1 MQVLESKTLFK
12 NKILIFF
19 CSGEWCSF
27 NNVPEE
33 DENIILRDLFFSSFL
48 SLFFV
53 SHHYSAAQ
61 FEEMR
66 LSTVLLGSL
75 KNSKTHANLKEA
87 FAGESQ
93 ANRRYLW
100 MAQKVCVFVRLC
112 CAVRVSVCR
121 RHTESHCCFLHFLI
135 FSLFFF
141 VLFSLFF
148 CKADVEGHSE
158 VAAVFRSA
166 AEGETGHAFG
176 HLEFMEAIGDP
187 ATGEPIGPTED
198 NLKSAIAGGD

>member
-1 MQVLESKTLFK
+1 MQVLESKTHFK

-112 CAVRVSVCR
+112 CAVLCAYLFVVV
-121 RHTESHCCFLHFLI
+121 TLKAIAVFFI
-135 FSLFFF
+135 FSFFLFFF
-141 VLFSLFF
+141 
-148 CKADVEGHSE
+148 
-158 VAAVFRSA
+158 FRSFLSFLLQ
-166 AEGETGHAFG
+166 G
-176 HLEFMEAIGDP
+176 
-187 ATGEPIGPTED
+187 
-198 NLKSAIAGGD
+198 